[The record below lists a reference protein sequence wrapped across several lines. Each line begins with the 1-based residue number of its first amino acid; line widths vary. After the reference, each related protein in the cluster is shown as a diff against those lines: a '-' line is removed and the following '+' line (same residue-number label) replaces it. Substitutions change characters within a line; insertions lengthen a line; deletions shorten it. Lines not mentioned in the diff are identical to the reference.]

1 MLCFVF
7 ILNVEHPF
15 KEYNCSIEHVEQAKI
30 RLIKKCQKLILEKK
44 ITNKF
49 HTASGRERVVL
60 NLFAH
65 KKCLVY
71 IW

>member
-30 RLIKKCQKLILEKK
+30 RLIQNCLKLILEKK
-44 ITNKF
+44 NTNKF
-49 HTASGRERVVL
+49 HTA
-60 NLFAH
+60 
-65 KKCLVY
+65 
-71 IW
+71 

>member
-7 ILNVEHPF
+7 ILNVEHTF

-30 RLIKKCQKLILEKK
+30 RLIQKCLKLILEKK

-49 HTASGRERVVL
+49 HTASGRESCIKTL
-60 NLFAH
+60 
-65 KKCLVY
+65 CT
-71 IW
+71 

>member
-44 ITNKF
+44 LQINF
-49 HTASGRERVVL
+49 ILLLGEREL
-60 NLFAH
+60 
-65 KKCLVY
+65 Y
-71 IW
+71 